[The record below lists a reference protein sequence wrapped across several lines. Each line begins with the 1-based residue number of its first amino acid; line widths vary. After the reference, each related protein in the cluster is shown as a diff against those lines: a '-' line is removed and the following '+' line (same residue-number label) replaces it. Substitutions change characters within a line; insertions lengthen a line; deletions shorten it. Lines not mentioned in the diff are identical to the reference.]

1 MTIAIWWI
9 RRDLRLH
16 DNQALYQAL
25 SSGECVLPLFVFDP
39 HLMASPTRSER
50 RVRFLLHALHNLDT
64 ELRRRGSRLFVRFGD
79 PSDVVPSV
87 VRECQ
92 ARLVVAEADYTPYAR
107 KRDEAV
113 ARRVPLVLTSGLT
126 IHLPGSVLSGTGEPY
141 TVYSQF
147 ARAWW
152 TLPQP
157 AVTNLYP
164 PPERIPLG
172 AVVSTDPLSEP
183 PDPPPDQFPPSEP
196 QARRRLEQFLR
207 TRLAS
212 YSTGRNRLDGSG
224 SSQLSP
230 YFRFGL
236 VSVREAWCLARP
248 YLDHPETAD
257 GARAWLNELVWREFY
272 QHLLAAFP
280 ESVHLSM
287 RTAFRNQDW
296 PGSFSDFD
304 AWREGQTGFPV
315 IDAAMR
321 QLSAEGWVSNRARMI
336 VANFLTKLLLIDW
349 RLGERH
355 FRRELIDG
363 DLAANVGG
371 WQWSA
376 GTGTDAA
383 PYFRIFNPVRQ
394 GELFDPDG
402 TWIRRWVPEL
412 QDVPHQYLYAPWQ
425 MPSAVQHAAGCL
437 VGRHYP
443 APLVDLGRARQRA
456 LHWFQGVS
464 RDDHPYVAKP

>member
-1 MTIAIWWI
+1 MTVAIWWI
-9 RRDLRLH
+9 RRDLRVH
-16 DNQALYQAL
+16 DNQALHQAL
-25 SSGECVLPLFVFDP
+25 GSAECVLPLFVFDP
-39 HLMASPTRSER
+39 QLLASPTRSER
-50 RVRFLLHALHNLDT
+50 RVHFLLRALHNLDS

-79 PSDVVPSV
+79 PRDVIPSV

-92 ARLVVAEADYTPYAR
+92 ARIVVAEADYTPYAR

-113 ARRVPLVLTSGLT
+113 ARLVPLVLTSGLT
-126 IHLPGSVLSGTGEPY
+126 IHPPGSVLSGTGQPY

-152 TLPQP
+152 TLRQP
-157 AVTNLYP
+157 AVTDLHP
-164 PPERIPLG
+164 APARLPLCSL
-172 AVVSTDPLSEP
+172 VSSEP
-183 PDPPPDQFPPSEP
+183 LPEPPNSPPDQFPPSEA
-196 QARRRLEQFLR
+196 QARRRLEQFLQ
-207 TRLAS
+207 TRLVS
-212 YSTGRNRLDGSG
+212 YSEGRNRLDGSG

-236 VSVREAWCLARP
+236 ISVREAWCLALP
-248 YLDHPETAD
+248 YLDHPETAN

-280 ESVHLSM
+280 ESVQLSM
-287 RTAFRNQDW
+287 RTTFRAQEW
-296 PGSFSDFD
+296 PGSLADFD
-304 AWREGQTGFPV
+304 AWREGSTGFPV

-321 QLSAEGWVSNRARMI
+321 QLNAEGWISNRARMI
-336 VANFLTKLLLIDW
+336 VANFLTKLLLNDW
-349 RLGERH
+349 RHGERH
-355 FRRELIDG
+355 FRRQLLDG

-402 TWIRRWVPEL
+402 NWIRRWVPEL
-412 QDVPHQYLYAPWQ
+412 QGVPQQYLYAPWQ
-425 MPSAVQHAAGCL
+425 MPSSVQQAAGCII
-437 VGRHYP
+437 GRHYP
-443 APLVDLGRARQRA
+443 APIVDYGRARQRA
-456 LHWFQGVS
+456 LEWFQRRS
-464 RDDHPYVAKP
+464 RDDYSQVQEF